1 MSTPRGGTRDRD
13 SPLGEEAAKQIECKQ
28 AASRKPL
35 QSLVIFSGSLENF
48 FSPLLAR
55 AHWAEGNF
63 AEVVGAIGASAGES
77 TLQLNAKARAF
88 ERESVYREP
97 EQQHQSRGALPLE
110 RCGRG
115 CDVPSGRP

>member
-1 MSTPRGGTRDRD
+1 VQTGRQQ
-13 SPLGEEAAKQIECKQ
+13 EAAPK
-28 AASRKPL
+28 SRHL
-35 QSLVIFSGSLENF
+35 LWLSREF